1 MLQYTEKYSVHAILL
16 MWVST
21 VDALA
26 CFSPVMITQRI
37 QGCEN
42 LKEECCC
49 MNVDTYY
56 VDMCSVIQVK
66 IKVDLL
72 QSVKS
77 TIPRTHVWHKI
88 ISKRSS

>member
-1 MLQYTEKYSVHAILL
+1 
-16 MWVST
+16 
-21 VDALA
+21 
-26 CFSPVMITQRI
+26 
-37 QGCEN
+37 
-42 LKEECCC
+42 

-56 VDMCSVIQVK
+56 VDMCCVIQVK

-77 TIPRTHVWHKI
+77 TIPRTHVCHKI